1 MSQVRRKITLQLI
14 PLLDLL
20 LIVIFAQFMEIR
32 QTAERL
38 KERTEAAEKASAEA
52 KDQVA
57 TSIAAGQ
64 AELALQKEEFR
75 QHKLQSEAHYQASLS
90 ELERIGNLAAEIFR
104 LPETFIKKA
113 LDAKTAEE
121 RSKLRKLLDNLPRG
135 KTADI
140 VHQMATLSELRRLTD
155 VWEITLDERDVA
167 HISTPTSSTTL
178 EFENQA
184 EFERKF
190 FDWYKSLPATKNLV
204 VIQFSYG
211 DASAGPIFWAREGIT
226 RALERMRSFRNGQ
239 TLFESIDLGFRPDK

>member
-32 QTAERL
+32 QTAEQL
-38 KERTEAAEKASAEA
+38 AQRTAVAEKASQQA

-64 AELALQKEEFR
+64 AELALQKEAFR
-75 QHKLQSEAHYQASLS
+75 QQQLQSEAQHQASLS
-90 ELERIGNLAAEIFR
+90 EIERIGNLAAEVFR
-104 LPETFIKKA
+104 LPDTFIKKA

-121 RSKLRKLLDNLPRG
+121 RAKLRKLLDNLPKG
-135 KTADI
+135 KTADV

-155 VWEITLDERDVA
+155 VWEIYLDDHDVVRITIPA
-167 HISTPTSSTTL
+167 STAAI
-178 EFENQA
+178 EFVSQA
-184 EFERKF
+184 DFERKF
-190 FDWYKSLPATKNLV
+190 LEWYKALPPPKNLV

-211 DASAGPIFWAREGIT
+211 DASAGPIFWVREGIS
-226 RALERMRSFRNGQ
+226 RSLERMRAFRNGQ
-239 TLFESIDLGFRPDK
+239 TLFESIDLGFRPS

>member
-38 KERTEAAEKASAEA
+38 AQRTEAAEKASAEA

-75 QHKLQSEAHYQASLS
+75 QQKQQSDAQYQASLS

-104 LPETFIKKA
+104 LPETFVKKA

-121 RSKLRKLLDNLPRG
+121 RAKLRKLLDNLPKG
-135 KTADI
+135 ETADV

-155 VWEITLDERDVA
+155 VWEIYLDDHDVA
-167 HISTPTSSTTL
+167 NIKIPASATRI

-190 FDWYKSLPATKNLV
+190 LDWYKMLPPTKNLV
-204 VIQFSYG
+204 VIQFAYG
-211 DASAGPIFWAREGIT
+211 DASAGPIYWIREGLT
-226 RALERMRSFRNGQ
+226 RSLERMRAIRNGQ
-239 TLFESIDLGFRPDK
+239 TLFESIDLGFRP

>member
-1 MSQVRRKITLQLI
+1 MSQIRRKITLQLI

-38 KERTEAAEKASAEA
+38 AQRTEAAEKASAEA

-64 AELALQKEEFR
+64 AELALQK
-75 QHKLQSEAHYQASLS
+75 
-90 ELERIGNLAAEIFR
+90 RIGNLAAEIFR
-104 LPETFIKKA
+104 LPETFVKKA

-121 RSKLRKLLDNLPRG
+121 RAKLRKLLDNLPKG
-135 KTADI
+135 ETADV

-155 VWEITLDERDVA
+155 VWEIYLDDHDVA
-167 HISTPTSSTTL
+167 RIKGPASSTRI
-178 EFENQA
+178 EFDNQA

-190 FDWYKSLPATKNLV
+190 LDWYKTLPPTKNLV
-204 VIQFSYG
+204 VIQFAYG
-211 DASAGPIFWAREGIT
+211 DASAGPIYWIREGLT
-226 RALERMRSFRNGQ
+226 RSLERMRVIRNGQ
-239 TLFESIDLGFRPDK
+239 TLFESIDLGFRP